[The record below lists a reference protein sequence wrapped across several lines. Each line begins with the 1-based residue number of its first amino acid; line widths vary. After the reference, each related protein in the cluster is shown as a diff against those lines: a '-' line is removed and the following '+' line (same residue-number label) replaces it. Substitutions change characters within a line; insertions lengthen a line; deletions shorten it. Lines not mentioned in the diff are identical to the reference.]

1 MNRRVNYKTIE
12 ELKLL
17 QVQYIVNSASDF
29 FKGPK
34 WCMRLYKNPGTSLRV
49 SMGIQ
54 LSFRLHWWLR
64 CLVDERCNKAG
75 LSRGLGRWVP
85 QHQWCGKVPGNFSR
99 RFQAES
105 EGSLGL
111 LEHSL
116 HPGRGERVLWL
127 VEGTSSFWELS
138 VSGFVGKGV
147 AWILGKR
154 SYWLLEF
161 LPEGVEST
169 WWLCYNRSQE
179 SGWRRGESLVGEV
192 MRFCLSLYLDR

>member
-1 MNRRVNYKTIE
+1 MNRRVNYKTVE

-34 WCMRLYKNPGTSLRV
+34 WHMRLYKNPGTSLRV

-54 LSFRLHWWLR
+54 LSFRPHWWLR
-64 CLVDERCNKAG
+64 CLADERCNKGG

-116 HPGRGERVLWL
+116 HPGRR
-127 VEGTSSFWELS
+127 
-138 VSGFVGKGV
+138 
-147 AWILGKR
+147 
-154 SYWLLEF
+154 
-161 LPEGVEST
+161 VESFVAGGKDLKLLRT
-169 WWLCYNRSQE
+169 FCFWLCGEGGCLDTGEEVLLALGVPSRRCGVYLVALLQPE
-179 SGWRRGESLVGEV
+179 SGIR
-192 MRFCLSLYLDR
+192 MM